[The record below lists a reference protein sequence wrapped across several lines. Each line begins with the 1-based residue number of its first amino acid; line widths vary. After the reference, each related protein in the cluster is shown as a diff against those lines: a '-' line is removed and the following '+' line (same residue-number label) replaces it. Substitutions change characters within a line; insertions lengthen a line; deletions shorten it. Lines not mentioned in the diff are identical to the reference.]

1 MPLLNNSLGVIMK
14 KLLSLLSF
22 SLLLTAGCQTSQ
34 NCNCPAPEPAQACT
48 AQPTQAPQDEAKPA
62 APQATKTPIA
72 PGAPE
77 IALPKPLPASA
88 SLTESLQK
96 RRSIR
101 QYTDEMISLEQLSAL
116 LWSAYGINREDGK
129 RTAPS
134 ARNLQS
140 VTLYV
145 MFEKGAYKYD
155 HAAHKLIQVAS
166 DDLRPVKA
174 APVEILFTSTFENE
188 VIRGIDAGVVAQNL
202 ALYCASEDLATVIRM
217 QRGEP
222 SELQAALKLDSKD
235 MPVLNMAVGF
245 EQAQQ

>member
-1 MPLLNNSLGVIMK
+1 MK
-14 KLLSLLSF
+14 KLLSLLSL

-48 AQPTQAPQDEAKPA
+48 PQPAQAAQDEAKQAAPQDETKQA
-62 APQATKTPIA
+62 APQANKTPIE

-145 MFEKGAYKYD
+145 MFEKGACKYD
-155 HAAHKLIQVAS
+155 HTAHKLIQVSS

-188 VIRGIDAGVVAQNL
+188 VIRGIDAGVIAQNL

-222 SELQAALKLDSKD
+222 AELQAALKLDSKD

-245 EQAQQ
+245 EQTQQ